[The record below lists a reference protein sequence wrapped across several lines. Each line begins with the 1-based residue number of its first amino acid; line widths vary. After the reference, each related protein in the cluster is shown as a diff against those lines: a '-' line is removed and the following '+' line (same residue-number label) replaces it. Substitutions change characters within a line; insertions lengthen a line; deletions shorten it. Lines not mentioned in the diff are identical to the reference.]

1 MLLIQALTARLT
13 AIAQVVLAKV
23 SSRCTLPLGQG
34 IWMETSKSP
43 RTRSSM
49 CCTRAAELD
58 SSKRQLG
65 GTRPSGL
72 RSVPCTFLPRR
83 NHHSNRCSR
92 KMRSK
97 FISSLGLKAHLQSTL
112 STRNHHVDFSCRS
125 SRRGANCCTLQRHI
139 SSLKLTVVTI
149 TTSSLS
155 CASAALCSLQCLR
168 RTGRAPSCYG
178 QVVLITRSGRLSS
191 QCPRRPSGQLSAL
204 GWCTACQPSCT
215 TRVSSDLVR
224 FLLSRCRVHGVIA
237 VDCCCRAAPAH
248 IFRCRDGPGR
258 RCTSRCRQSLP

>member
-97 FISSLGLKAHLQSTL
+97 FISSLGLKAHLQSAPSNKESPCRLFMSIL
-112 STRNHHVDFSCRS
+112 SSWCQLLHTAVAPLLSEVHGGNHHHFISVMHVRGTIVHYKVFVELVVLLHAMAQSSS
-125 SRRGANCCTLQRHI
+125 SRDLAIFHC
-139 SSLKLTVVTI
+139 
-149 TTSSLS
+149 
-155 CASAALCSLQCLR
+155 SAHADR
-168 RTGRAPSCYG
+168 
-178 QVVLITRSGRLSS
+178 QVNS
-191 QCPRRPSGQLSAL
+191 
-204 GWCTACQPSCT
+204 
-215 TRVSSDLVR
+215 R
-224 FLLSRCRVHGVIA
+224 FLAGA
-237 VDCCCRAAPAH
+237 
-248 IFRCRDGPGR
+248 
-258 RCTSRCRQSLP
+258 